1 MILRLSAA
9 SVAVAGRSSLFLAM
23 SRATRAVK
31 GVELL
36 EGRTGVSFLDLPPG
50 TYLLRLWHPEVGEK
64 IFPIKVGDG
73 PGSGQWTL
81 AVSRP
86 AFETRKNKLGQ
97 DYPASKDEGSY

>member
-1 MILRLSAA
+1 MP
-9 SVAVAGRSSLFLAM
+9 
-23 SRATRAVK
+23 K
-31 GVELL
+31 
-36 EGRTGVSFLDLPPG
+36 
-50 TYLLRLWHPEVGEK
+50 K